1 MVISRP
7 VLYSKSAEYAIQAM
21 IYLTENKSDSPTMI
35 HKIASSYGIPSQ
47 FLSKIMQSLVK
58 HRLIHATRG
67 RTGGVTLA
75 KSPEKIYLNDIVV
88 CIDGPILEN
97 PQCVIGL
104 NLCSDEVPCPLHDQ
118 WKPIK
123 EKMRQMLENESL
135 KHLADRVIAKREKM
149 NRKSK

>member
-1 MVISRP
+1 MVISRL

>member
-21 IYLTENKSDSPTMI
+21 IYLTENKFDSPTMI

-75 KSPEKIYLNDIVV
+75 KSPKKIYLNDIVV
-88 CIDGPILEN
+88 SIDGPILEN

>member
-7 VLYSKSAEYAIQAM
+7 MLYSKSAEYAIQAM

-123 EKMRQMLENESL
+123 ENMRQMLENESL

>member
-1 MVISRP
+1 MVISRL

-21 IYLTENKSDSPTMI
+21 IYLTENKFDSPTMI

>member
-1 MVISRP
+1 M
-7 VLYSKSAEYAIQAM
+7 LYSKSAEYAIQAM

-123 EKMRQMLENESL
+123 ENMRQMLENESL

>member
-1 MVISRP
+1 MVMSRL

>member
-75 KSPEKIYLNDIVV
+75 KSPKKIYLNDIVV
-88 CIDGPILEN
+88 SIDGPILEN

>member
-1 MVISRP
+1 M
-7 VLYSKSAEYAIQAM
+7 LYSKSAEYAIQAM
-21 IYLTENKSDSPTMI
+21 IYLTENKFDSPTMI

>member
-7 VLYSKSAEYAIQAM
+7 MLYSKSAEYAIQAM

-75 KSPEKIYLNDIVV
+75 KSPKKIYLNDIVV
-88 CIDGPILEN
+88 SIDGPILEN

-123 EKMRQMLENESL
+123 ENMRQMLENESL

>member
-21 IYLTENKSDSPTMI
+21 IYLTENKFDSPTMI

-123 EKMRQMLENESL
+123 ENMRQMLENESL

>member
-21 IYLTENKSDSPTMI
+21 IYLTENKFDSPTMI

>member
-1 MVISRP
+1 
-7 VLYSKSAEYAIQAM
+7 
-21 IYLTENKSDSPTMI
+21 
-35 HKIASSYGIPSQ
+35 
-47 FLSKIMQSLVK
+47 
-58 HRLIHATRG
+58 LIHATRG

-75 KSPEKIYLNDIVV
+75 KSPKKIYLNDIVV
-88 CIDGPILEN
+88 SIDGPILEN

>member
-7 VLYSKSAEYAIQAM
+7 MLYSKSAEYAIQAM
-21 IYLTENKSDSPTMI
+21 IYLTENKFDSPTMI

-75 KSPEKIYLNDIVV
+75 KSPEIIYLNDIVV

>member
-21 IYLTENKSDSPTMI
+21 IYLTENKLDSPTMI

>member
-1 MVISRP
+1 M
-7 VLYSKSAEYAIQAM
+7 LYSKSAEYAIQAM

>member
-1 MVISRP
+1 
-7 VLYSKSAEYAIQAM
+7 M

-58 HRLIHATRG
+58 YRLIHATRG

>member
-21 IYLTENKSDSPTMI
+21 IYLTENKFDSPTRI

>member
-7 VLYSKSAEYAIQAM
+7 MLYSKSAEYAIQAM
-21 IYLTENKSDSPTMI
+21 IYLTENKFDSPTMI